1 MLINT
6 DTKLIGR
13 FHNEN
18 NGTGL
23 NIYNPYFEYMGVN
36 VTYLL
41 FINEVKPLVE
51 GMRNLVLCGA
61 VTAGFEHSAEL
72 FDLVDE
78 VSESAKLTRRIGVIA
93 NHKGVLS
100 AHYQGGEGLLG
111 AVLEKIDIKDKKIV
125 IVGAGAVAKSFI
137 LALSQN
143 TNRPAG
149 VVIVNRTTENAA
161 TLVDEFDFVESVR
174 SLDSLADQKG
184 DILINAS
191 RIGSKIPDELFNE
204 DIVRGYQAVADVSF
218 GNPETNLITT
228 ARQNG
233 IVSIDGWDMFTH
245 QVAIVLRFCIN
256 HEADIQRLRRFVR
269 LGLAKSNHGVKPGN
283 E

>member
-1 MLINT
+1 MLVDA

-13 FHNEN
+13 FHYEN

-23 NIYNPYFEYMGVN
+23 NIYNPYFEDMGVN
-36 VTYLL
+36 TAYLL
-41 FINEVKPLVE
+41 FVNEAKPLVE
-51 GMRNLVLCGA
+51 GMRKLGLCGA

-72 FDLVDE
+72 LDLVDE
-78 VSESAKLTRRIGVIA
+78 VSESAKLARRIGVIA
-93 NHKGVLS
+93 NRNGVLS

-111 AVLEKIDIKDKKIV
+111 AVLEKIDIKEKKIV

-143 TNRPAG
+143 VSRPSS
-149 VVIVNRTTENAA
+149 VVIVNRTAENAA
-161 TLVDEFDFVESVR
+161 TLVDEFDFIESVR

-191 RIGSKIPDELFNE
+191 RIGSKIPDELFNA
-204 DIVRGYQAVADVSF
+204 DIIRGYQAVADVSF
-218 GNPETNLITT
+218 GNPETNFITT

-233 IVSIDGWDMFTH
+233 IVSIDGWDMFTY
-245 QVAIVLRFCIN
+245 QAAVVLRFCIN
-256 HEADIQRLRRFVR
+256 HNADIQRLRRFVR
-269 LGLAKSNHGVKPGN
+269 TGLANSNHGAKLGN